1 MLKTKLTE
9 QSGTPLPP
17 GGLII
22 LVTRRFEL
30 DTSRVQRFLA
40 TILAGQLTSFT
51 ESGGFALPPGD
62 ASVDSW
68 FREIH
73 VPLAWR
79 VYLATGFNFR
89 EKNCACFGSIGVHKL
104 AFVSYLVTIL

>member
-1 MLKTKLTE
+1 MLKIKLTE

-40 TILAGQLTSFT
+40 AIVAG
-51 ESGGFALPPGD
+51 
-62 ASVDSW
+62 
-68 FREIH
+68 
-73 VPLAWR
+73 
-79 VYLATGFNFR
+79 
-89 EKNCACFGSIGVHKL
+89 
-104 AFVSYLVTIL
+104 